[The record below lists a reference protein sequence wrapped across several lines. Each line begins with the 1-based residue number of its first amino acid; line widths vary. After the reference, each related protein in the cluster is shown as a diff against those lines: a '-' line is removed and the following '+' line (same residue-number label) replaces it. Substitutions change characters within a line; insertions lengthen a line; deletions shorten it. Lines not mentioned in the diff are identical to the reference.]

1 MVHVITF
8 NFVLLIVLLNPRVGG
23 DLTLHI
29 YPNLSSKWSFADARC
44 VIRLDL

>member
-8 NFVLLIVLLNPRVGG
+8 NFVLLIVRLNPRVGG

-29 YPNLSSKWSFADARC
+29 YPN
-44 VIRLDL
+44 